1 MLQLVS
7 CHVNEI
13 RKLVSQSES
22 GCMAIPA
29 GYATHMLGT
38 NNNAISSARIVF
50 TLERIFFLGLGL
62 TATMPYLILASKY
75 RNKESKI

>member
-1 MLQLVS
+1 
-7 CHVNEI
+7 
-13 RKLVSQSES
+13 
-22 GCMAIPA
+22 MAIPA

-50 TLERIFFLGLGL
+50 TLERMFFLGLGL

-75 RNKESKI
+75 RNKKVKYKKRCRDDK

>member
-1 MLQLVS
+1 
-7 CHVNEI
+7 
-13 RKLVSQSES
+13 
-22 GCMAIPA
+22 MAIPA

-62 TATMPYLILASKY
+62 TATMPYPILVSKVQ
-75 RNKESKI
+75 KQESKI